1 MKGRPDAHSYSESLY
16 SECNSSLADQG
27 TLEIIQGLFFFFGKK
42 NKIRKARTDGGGS
55 GVVCRAA
62 AELEVRKVRRPG
74 SHPLTGRSSTSTV
87 S

>member
-27 TLEIIQGLFFFFGKK
+27 TLEIIQGLFFFFLER
-42 NKIRKARTDGGGS
+42 KIRKARTDGGGS